1 MAGFRIETRLRPA
14 YVGKA
19 KVLFHCWGQETEV
32 FKNGIAVYTV
42 GIVEYSNGKIRAVR
56 PERIQFVPG
65 EFDTYSWDDEGETND
80 SDCDT

>member
-32 FKNGIAVYTV
+32 FKECVCTYTV
-42 GIVEYSNGKIRAVR
+42 GIVEYGSGMIRAVR
-56 PERIQFVPG
+56 PERIKFVPG
-65 EFDTYSWDDEGETND
+65 EFAGYSWGDEEEADDAY
-80 SDCDT
+80 CDT